1 MLIDICMCLGIGSLF
16 WLIFLFF
23 NMPYFIESS
32 IDNPFT
38 ETKYFPIG
46 TWIFI
51 IVFFIIGIFYTP
63 YNKQFDV
70 EKLVVQSECNL
81 NNILTLANNI
91 NEKAIVKTEDD
102 RIIVDVANFSQSTIT
117 SGVYVSYVN
126 EVNRY
131 NKELAEFK
139 VKSKRSIMNILIF
152 GWYPEIPE
160 SLKYIKI
167 KF

>member
-1 MLIDICMCLGIGSLF
+1 MCLGIGSLF
-16 WLIFLFF
+16 WLIFFF
-23 NMPYFIESS
+23 ASLIHWVEKN

-46 TWIFI
+46 TMLFI
-51 IVFFIIGIFYTP
+51 VVFFIIGIFYTP

-91 NEKAIVKTEDD
+91 NEKAVVRTEND
-102 RIIVDVANFSQSTIT
+102 RIIIDVANFSQSTIT
-117 SGVYVSYVN
+117 SEVYVSYVN
-126 EVNRY
+126 EVNKY
-131 NKELAEFK
+131 NQELAEFK
-139 VKSKRSIMNILIF
+139 VKSKRSIINILIF